1 MSTTIVGAKGEAKV
15 ISELT
20 NRGWGVGKPL
30 LDLGIDLL
38 AYKIENHSIR
48 LIAIQVKTLATPSHH
63 QNTCYGAQ
71 FSEEDIIDG
80 IFYIIVCPEINEFVI
95 IPSEEIRR
103 KPHWHQDHEEW
114 RRFKDRWELIT

>member
-1 MSTTIVGAKGEAKV
+1 MSTAIVGARGEAKV

-48 LIAIQVKTLATPSHH
+48 LVAIQVKTLATPSHH
-63 QNTCYGAQ
+63 RNTCYGAQ
-71 FSEEDIIDG
+71 FNGEDIIDG
-80 IFYIIVCPEINEFVI
+80 IFYIIVCLDISEYVI
-95 IPSEEIRR
+95 IPSVEIRR
-103 KPHWHQDHEEW
+103 KHHWHQDHAEW
-114 RRFKDRWELIT
+114 QRFKNRWELIA

>member
-1 MSTTIVGAKGEAKV
+1 MSTTIVGARGEAKV

-48 LIAIQVKTLATPSHH
+48 LVAIQVKTSATPSHH
-63 QNTCYGAQ
+63 GNTCYGAQ
-71 FSEEDIIDG
+71 FNEEEVVDG
-80 IFYIIVCPEINEFVI
+80 IFYIIVCPEIDEFVI

-103 KPHWHQDHEEW
+103 KPHWHQDQEEW
-114 RRFKDRWELIT
+114 RRFKNRWELIT